1 MAIDP
6 REITLSDE
14 QRRELARTAERTGKP
29 WEEVFAE
36 ALRSY
41 RCQPSRNE
49 TGQDESLYHSLE
61 RHGLIGCIKGGPPD
75 LSTNPKFM
83 EGFGESDN
91 ETSSG

>member
-14 QRRELARTAERTGKP
+14 QRRELARVADQSGKP

-36 ALRSY
+36 ALGSY
-41 RCQPSRNE
+41 RRQGPRNE
-49 TGQDESLYHSLE
+49 TGEDESLYHSLQ

-75 LSTNPKFM
+75 LSTNPKYM

-91 ETSSG
+91 ETGSS